1 MKKWFAKIFAS
12 RPPHGQIDFTNVKSV
27 LIDLIGPGLGDA
39 IVLTATIKQLRDTYP
54 NAKIGVIKHPRNE
67 FIFKNNPLDV
77 ELVEKSVFYALTHRN
92 QWQLFL
98 DYSPS
103 FTTKGLLFSFLL
115 NFAYVICF
123 EKDAKKYYNAN
134 SVKNYN
140 EYITGTDKIHLT
152 QFLLLTGLKNYL
164 KENTVSYVLP
174 RLRKEDQDTILPFLI
189 KDKCNIM
196 VCPFGTTK
204 KLDNHELKDILK
216 LALEG
221 NENKF
226 HLLFPNNEQ
235 SSGYLLED
243 ARIIQTILPR
253 QTVAQWFSL
262 ISKADLVIA
271 VDSAAV
277 HVASAYKK
285 PLAAFYGGEKALVQF
300 ALLPYEHAIA
310 ITPMAPMPPNFNG
323 TMKGFNC
330 QDTAERIKKL
340 ILQTQSF

>member
-1 MKKWFAKIFAS
+1 MLKKLFAKIFAS
-12 RPPHGQIDFTNVKSV
+12 KPPHGKIDFTDVKSI

-39 IVLTATIKQLRDTYP
+39 IVLTATIKQLRNTYP

-67 FIFKNNPLDV
+67 IVFKNNPLEV
-77 ELVEKSVFYALTHRN
+77 ELVNHSIFYALTHRN
-92 QWQLFL
+92 KWQLFL

-123 EKDAKKYYNAN
+123 EKEDKKYYNAN

-140 EYITGTDKIHLT
+140 EYITGTGKIHLT
-152 QFLLLTGLKNYL
+152 QFLLLTSLKNYL
-164 KENTVSYVLP
+164 KKNTVNYILP
-174 RLRKEDQDTILPFLI
+174 RLRKEDQDNILTFLI
-189 KDKCNIM
+189 RDKVNIM
-196 VCPFGTTK
+196 VCPFATTK

-216 LALEG
+216 LALDG

-243 ARIIQTILPR
+243 ARIMQTVLPR
-253 QTVAQWFSL
+253 QTVSQWFAL
-262 ISKADLVIA
+262 ISKADLVIS

-277 HVASAYKK
+277 HVSSAYQK
-285 PLAAFYGGEKALVQF
+285 PLAAFYGGKKALIQF

-310 ITPMAPMPPNFNG
+310 ITPVAPMPPNFNG
-323 TMKGFNC
+323 TIKGFNC
-330 QDTAERIKKL
+330 QETAAKIKNL
-340 ILQTQSF
+340 ILRP